1 MIFNVHILQIDWRFL
16 TSMRKQKRR
25 KSCKFYWK
33 SVSMKQ
39 KGEIW
44 YFTCHMCDFTGVLR
58 SVSFSPEKRSQLNQ
72 VVDSPIKTCKVSTF
86 AIQKHNS
93 RVQEVYKSTGNQA
106 DKEETNFDVLPLTY
120 FSIIVCLSTN
130 KNWNKLCTHILWTYN

>member
-1 MIFNVHILQIDWRFL
+1 MFKFCRLIEDFWPPWE
-16 TSMRKQKRR
+16 SRR
-25 KSCKFYWK
+25 GERAAS
-33 SVSMKQ
+33 SIENLSPMKQ

-44 YFTCHMCDFTGVLR
+44 YFTCHMCDITGVLR